1 LPSRGCEL
9 NGNALA
15 IAQFKTP
22 SSPLSDTRPT
32 IELMRSININEL
44 RRVIP
49 RYSNTINEPNVSL
62 KYPDLLVCV
71 FPPCLEITHYFRAR
85 TMLRIVWDTTYF
97 GRHRANWYAVA
108 AIAVLFAY
116 SPAMAVMPAAIATT
130 RRKKTIKSAVNA
142 SPPLAASRLQAR
154 YRRLRDAIGTGEI
167 GLHFAHGKP
176 LQGFC
181 ALVRCESS
189 GPAKSHPTVLGA
201 LSAFACTGTD

>member
-1 LPSRGCEL
+1 MNCVALFRAIPIQSTSPMSAL
-9 NGNALA
+9 N
-15 IAQFKTP
+15 I
-22 SSPLSDTRPT
+22 PT
-32 IELMRSININEL
+32 
-44 RRVIP
+44 
-49 RYSNTINEPNVSL
+49 
-62 KYPDLLVCV
+62 LLVCV
-71 FPPCLEITHYFRAR
+71 FPPPASKSLIIFGRVQCF
-85 TMLRIVWDTTYF
+85 RIVWDTTYF

-189 GPAKSHPTVLGA
+189 RPAKSHPTVLGA
-201 LSAFACTGTD
+201 LPAFACTGTD